1 VRERLLS
8 VVMLMMGIL
17 LVVGSTVSS
26 LATSIFPFDKY
37 LGINASVAGVVFGVG
52 MAVASF
58 DPEENVNLIRMGI
71 LYAALLVVYQLVF
84 GYFVGVALHW
94 GPIVIGVLFAAALV
108 LLYPRGTELIPTSR
122 VMAAGETH
130 WRHDR

>member
-1 VRERLLS
+1 MKERLLS
-8 VVMLMMGIL
+8 VVMLLMGIL
-17 LVVGSTVSS
+17 LVVGSTASS

-52 MAVASF
+52 IAIASF
-58 DPEENVNLIRMGI
+58 DPEENVSWIRMGI
-71 LYAALLVVYQLVF
+71 MYAALLVVYQLVF
-84 GYFVGVALHW
+84 SYFVGVSVQW
-94 GPIVIGVLFAAALV
+94 GPIVIGVLFAASLIG
-108 LLYPRGTELIPTSR
+108 LYPRGADLIPTSR